1 MDRLQNVSMNL
12 PDYIKEHGTE
22 RCATLFGVSKATIK
36 AWRWG
41 YRSPRPEAANR
52 IVAATGGEVSLAGIY
67 ASRTTPKSAEE
78 KLARLEAENAELK
91 ARAA

>member
-1 MDRLQNVSMNL
+1 MNL
-12 PDYIKEHGTE
+12 PDYIKAKGIRESAVLFQVSP
-22 RCATLFGVSKATIK
+22 ATVK

-67 ASRTTPKSAEE
+67 ARRPAEGGS
-78 KLARLEAENAELK
+78 NG
-91 ARAA
+91 